1 MLKILTHHLEARSA
15 HDNRWERLAA
25 SRENYRILAA
35 ILLALDVFL
44 AVLNW
49 RLATHAQI
57 ATYVVQVDRFGQAQ
71 SAGPI
76 DPKAIASDEL
86 WRWTLSLL
94 IRNLRTV
101 DHDPELLKMHLDDG
115 LAFLRGHAAAVVQ
128 DYFREQNPF
137 LLAKSTTVLVE
148 QPLTVLHRDKNVW
161 QIEWTETRRDPGGRN
176 VEERWQALATTMTDP
191 PRRKAGQGDD
201 QLKRGALNPLGLYVS
216 DLDWTPV
223 AQRRPQ

>member
-1 MLKILTHHLEARSA
+1 MLKIHPHHREGRSA

-35 ILLALDVFL
+35 VLLALDVFL

-49 RLATHAQI
+49 NLATHAQI

-76 DPKAIASDEL
+76 DPKAIATDEL

-101 DHDPELLKMHLDDG
+101 DQDPDLLKMHLDDG
-115 LAFLRGHAAAVVQ
+115 LAFLRGHAASIVQ

-137 LLAKSTTVLVE
+137 VLAKSNTVLVQ
-148 QPLTVLHRDKNVW
+148 QPVTVLRRGKNIW
-161 QIEWTETRRDPGGRN
+161 QIEWTEDRRDLGGRT

-191 PRRKAGQGDD
+191 PKRKAGQGDD
-201 QLKRGALNPLGLYVS
+201 QLRRGALNPLGLYVS

-223 AQRRPQ
+223 TQRRPQ

>member
-1 MLKILTHHLEARSA
+1 MLKIHTRHLEGRAA

-35 ILLALDVFL
+35 VLLVLDVFL
-44 AVLNW
+44 SVLNW
-49 RLATHAQI
+49 NLATHAQI

-76 DPKAIASDEL
+76 DPKAIATDEL

-94 IRNLRTV
+94 IRNLRTINQ
-101 DHDPELLKMHLDDG
+101 DPNLLKAHLDDG
-115 LAFLRGHAAAVVQ
+115 LAFLRGHAAAIVQ

-137 LLAKSTTVLVE
+137 VLAKSSTVLVE
-148 QPLTVLHRDKNVW
+148 QPVTVLRRGKNIW
-161 QIEWTETRRDPGGRN
+161 QIEWTETRRDLGGRT

-191 PRRKAGQGDD
+191 PKRKAGQGDD
-201 QLKRGALNPLGLYVS
+201 QLRRGALNPLGLYVS

-223 AQRRPQ
+223 TQRRPQ